1 MVKKIVV
8 KAIASDKDFAKHEG
22 TWFEEDA
29 VDQVIRE
36 DADVYA
42 QEADGS
48 ERLLAKFRKG
58 VLGKED
64 VQRGWDGFRL
74 LAIPSRNRA
83 AAAGPIDLKGKYW
96 SKRKPTEVTKW
107 SARYMQNGK
116 VSKMRVNNVVASGVL
131 GYYESTAFLDA
142 ACRMTGYTRKALKNF
157 LHGIPYLEAIDAQ
170 FKKLVPAAH
179 AKQLAA
185 LRKHKAYQI
194 ANTAFSTLT
203 VNLNFRT
210 ALHKDAGDYKDG
222 FGNLS
227 IIEWGKYHGG
237 ITMFPRFRVGFDVR
251 TGDFLAMDVHEWH
264 TNSKLYETE
273 EDKKY
278 NETLP
283 DIRTRDPETGVVG
296 SDHRFQRLTFVCYFR
311 EKLVACDEAK
321 THEYYK
327 REGFD
332 LDEEVRKARRA
343 SIATLPIPGQT
354 GTIEEAEA
362 AIEHTPAGAAIKLA
376 KTRRAANG
384 IRRSKTEKVPKRGGG
399 LLEGFF

>member
-22 TWFEEDA
+22 TWFEESA
-29 VDQVIRE
+29 VDTIVRE

-42 QEADGS
+42 IEPDGS
-48 ERLLAKFRKG
+48 ERLLGKFRKG
-58 VLGKED
+58 VLPKD
-64 VQRGWDGFRL
+64 LVQKGWDGFRM

-96 SKRKPTEVTKW
+96 SKRKPTEISKW
-107 SARYMQNGK
+107 SARYIQNGK

-142 ACRMTGYTRKALKNF
+142 ACRMTGYTRKGLKHF
-157 LHGIPYLEAIDAQ
+157 LHGIPFLEAIDTQ
-170 FKKLVPAAH
+170 FKKLVPDAH

-210 ALHKDAGDYKDG
+210 ALHKDAGDFKDG

-227 IIEWGKYHGG
+227 VIEWGKYHGG
-237 ITMFPRFRVGFDVR
+237 ITMFPRFKVGFDVR

-264 TNSKLYETE
+264 TNSPMYETP

-278 NETLP
+278 NQSLP

-296 SDHRFQRLTFVCYFR
+296 SDKKFQRLTFVCYFR
-311 EKLVACDEAK
+311 EKLEKCDESK
-321 THEYYK
+321 TAEYYK

-332 LDEEVRKARRA
+332 LDAEEAKARSA
-343 SIATLPIPGQT
+343 HVSTLPIPGFT
-354 GTIEEAEA
+354 GTVEDAKA
-362 AIEHTPAGAAIKLA
+362 AVDTTSAGAAIKLA
-376 KTRRAANG
+376 KTRKLKKDQARVS
-384 IRRSKTEKVPKRGGG
+384 RKKKH
-399 LLEGFF
+399 

>member
-8 KAIASDKDFAKHEG
+8 KPIATDKEFAAKEG
-22 TWFEEDA
+22 TWFEEDDI
-29 VDQVIRE
+29 DQVIRE
-36 DADVYA
+36 DTDVYA
-42 QEADGS
+42 LEDGK

-58 VLGKED
+58 VLTKD
-64 VQRGWDGFRL
+64 QVQLGWDGFRL

-96 SKRKPTEVTKW
+96 SKRKPTEVSKW
-107 SARYMQNGK
+107 SARYVQNGK

-157 LHGIPYLEAIDAQ
+157 LHGVPFLEAIDAQ
-170 FKKLVPAAH
+170 FKKLVPDAH

-194 ANTAFSTLT
+194 SNTAFSTLT

-227 IIEWGKYHGG
+227 VIEWGKYHGG

-273 EDKKY
+273 DDKKY
-278 NETLP
+278 NESLP

-311 EKLVACDEAK
+311 EKLANCDEAK
-321 THEYYK
+321 TREYYK

-332 LDEEVRKARRA
+332 VDEEVRKARRA
-343 SIATLPIPGQT
+343 SIATLPIPDKT
-354 GTIEEAEA
+354 GTIEEAIN

-376 KTRRAANG
+376 KTRKAQTRG
-384 IRRSKTEKVPKRGGG
+384 ERRSKTEKAKRGGG

>member
-1 MVKKIVV
+1 MVKKITV
-8 KAIASDKDFAKHEG
+8 KAVESDKDFAKHEG

-29 VDQVIRE
+29 VDQIIRE

-42 QEADGS
+42 VEPDGS
-48 ERLLAKFRKG
+48 ERLLGKFRKG
-58 VLGKED
+58 VLPKED
-64 VQRGWDGFRL
+64 VQKGWDGFRL

-157 LHGIPYLEAIDAQ
+157 LHGIPFLEAIDTQ

-194 ANTAFSTLT
+194 SNTAFSTLT

-227 IIEWGKYHGG
+227 VIEWGKYHGG

-278 NETLP
+278 NESLP

-311 EKLVACDEAK
+311 EKLSACSEEK
-321 THEYYK
+321 TREYYK

-332 LDEEVRKARRA
+332 LDEELRKARRA

-354 GTIEEAEA
+354 GTIEEAET

-376 KTRRAANG
+376 KTRKAG
-384 IRRSKTEKVPKRGGG
+384 STRRSKTEKAPKRGGG